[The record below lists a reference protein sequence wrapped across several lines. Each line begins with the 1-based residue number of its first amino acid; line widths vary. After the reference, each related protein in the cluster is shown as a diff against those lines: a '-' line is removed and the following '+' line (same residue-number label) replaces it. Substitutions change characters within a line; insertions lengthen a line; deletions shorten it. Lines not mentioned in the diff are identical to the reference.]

1 MYCKQITLILFIC
14 LIITIFLLLCLWL
27 FKLLYIFITNKTKTY
42 EYFNKRDTK
51 IKIYKNDDILD
62 PDENPNDEE
71 YDPDNAPLK
80 YDIDK

>member
-1 MYCKQITLILFIC
+1 
-14 LIITIFLLLCLWL
+14 
-27 FKLLYIFITNKTKTY
+27 LLYIFITNKTKTY